1 MKLNE
6 YQELALRTRNE
17 GISQPQELCNYALGL
32 TGEAGEVA
40 DLIKKGVFHGH
51 EMNRHEIAKEIGDVL
66 WYAANLANLIG
77 MSLEQVATMNVT
89 KLMKRYPE
97 GFSKEKSLERVDYA
111 PSKKPGYMDLDD

>member
-17 GISQPQELCNYALGL
+17 NLSQPQELCNYALGL

-40 DLIKKGVFHGH
+40 DHIKKGVFHGH
-51 EMNRHEIAKEIGDVL
+51 EMNRHKIAKEIGDVL
-66 WYAANLANLIG
+66 WYAANLSNIIG

-97 GFSKEKSLERVDYA
+97 GFSKEKSLNRLENA
-111 PSKKPGYMDLDD
+111 AAKKPGYMDLDD